1 MTALL
6 HRIARAARLRHHQIA
21 EHQTRRL
28 LASATGED
36 FDVVRDRLFE
46 LEWCL
51 SPGEC
56 DCLGLKP
63 LRRII
68 SA

>member
-6 HRIARAARLRHHQIA
+6 HRIARAARLRQHQNA
-21 EHQTRRL
+21 EHQARRL
-28 LASATGED
+28 LSTTTGED
-36 FDVVRDRLFE
+36 FDVVRARLFE

>member
-6 HRIARAARLRHHQIA
+6 HRIARAARLRQHQIA
-21 EHQTRRL
+21 EHQARRL
-28 LASATGED
+28 LSTVTGED
-36 FDVVRDRLFE
+36 FAVVRDRLFE
-46 LEWCL
+46 LEWCP